1 MTTRKHAFYGILSLV
16 SLFGLGITHSAR
28 ANLITNDG
36 FETGD
41 FTGWNLSGNT
51 GNTSVCPGCQHSGS
65 YGAALAAVGSE
76 GFITQSLTTVP
87 GGDYTLSFWL
97 GNGTRGPN
105 SFEVSWNG
113 TVVFSLTTQFSNNYS
128 YFTVTGLLATT
139 GSTDLEFGFRQ
150 DSTYW
155 LLDDVSIDGPSSV
168 PDAGS
173 SMMLLGIGLA
183 GGAGCGANCAAKV
196 LVVS

>member
-1 MTTRKHAFYGILSLV
+1 MKTRKHAFFGILALV
-16 SLFGLGITHSAR
+16 SLLGLGITQSAR
-28 ANLITNDG
+28 ANLITNPG

-51 GNTSVCPGCQHSGS
+51 GSTSVCAGCGHSGT
-65 YGAALAAVGSE
+65 YGAVLAAVGSE

-87 GGDYTLSFWL
+87 GGVYTLSFWL

-105 SFEVSWNG
+105 IFEVSWNG
-113 TVVFSLTTQFSNNYS
+113 TVVSSITTLFSQNYG
-128 YFTVTGLLATT
+128 YYEFTGLLATT
-139 GSTDLEFGFRQ
+139 GSTDLEFGFIQ
-150 DSTYW
+150 ESTYW

-173 SMMLLGIGLA
+173 SVMLLGIGLA
-183 GGAGCGANCAAKV
+183 GVGWMRRKLRC
-196 LVVS
+196 